1 MKKREIPIKNY
12 ITLALVILGTVFLTF
27 RLAEQYKIDKEYFKS
42 NSSLAK
48 IISEVKPKELEN
60 YLLEN
65 PNIVIYIVNGNDDNG
80 EETDKIIKEIVLE
93 YDLTDEIVVMDITS
107 NLAEVRTELKK
118 LLSQDLEK
126 YKDDLLEITN
136 LLVINEGKIEDILTP
151 KNIVK
156 EDIVNFLIK
165 NGVM

>member
-1 MKKREIPIKNY
+1 
-12 ITLALVILGTVFLTF
+12 
-27 RLAEQYKIDKEYFKS
+27 
-42 NSSLAK
+42 
-48 IISEVKPKELEN
+48 
-60 YLLEN
+60 LEN

-151 KNIVK
+151 KTIVK